1 MNIHFSIPRPEDI
14 KELIHIENLGF
25 TPEEA
30 ASEEAMIERIAVIP
44 DSFIIARDE
53 QSKVIGYVVGPVLNQ
68 RYITD
73 DLFEKSVPN
82 PSTGGF
88 QSILSLVVHP
98 DYRRKGIAAQLLG
111 ELERICVK
119 SKREAITLTCLD
131 YLVPFYEANGYQNEG
146 KSDSVHAGLVWFN
159 LVKEI
164 KSVN

>member
-1 MNIHFSIPRPEDI
+1 MNIKFSTPRPEDI

-30 ASEEAMIERIAVIP
+30 ATEEAMLERIAVIP
-44 DSFIIARDE
+44 DSFIVARNE
-53 QSKVIGYVVGPVLNQ
+53 QSKIIGYVVGPVLKQ

-82 PSTGGF
+82 PFTGGF

-98 DYRRKGIAAQLLG
+98 DYRGKGIAAQLLD

-131 YLVPFYEANGYQNEG
+131 YLVPFLRSEWIPERGEIG
-146 KSDSVHAGLVWFN
+146 FCTRGSSLV
-159 LVKEI
+159 
-164 KSVN
+164 

>member
-1 MNIHFSIPRPEDI
+1 MNITFSVPRPEDLN
-14 KELIHIENLGF
+14 ELIFIENSGL

-30 ASEEAMIERIAVIP
+30 ATEEAMLERIAVIP
-44 DSFIIARDE
+44 DSFIVARNE
-53 QSKVIGYVVGPVLNQ
+53 QSKIIGYVVGPVLKQ

-98 DYRRKGIAAQLLG
+98 DYRVKGIAAQLLD

-146 KSDSVHAGLVWFN
+146 ESDSVHAGLAWFN
-159 LVKEI
+159 MVKEI
-164 KSVN
+164 RREA

>member
-73 DLFEKSVPN
+73 DLFEN
-82 PSTGGF
+82 
-88 QSILSLVVHP
+88 SILTHL
-98 DYRRKGIAAQLLG
+98 
-111 ELERICVK
+111 
-119 SKREAITLTCLD
+119 RED
-131 YLVPFYEANGYQNEG
+131 FKVY
-146 KSDSVHAGLVWFN
+146 SV
-159 LVKEI
+159 
-164 KSVN
+164 

>member
-14 KELIHIENLGF
+14 KELIHIENSGF

-73 DLFEKSVPN
+73 DLFEN
-82 PSTGGF
+82 
-88 QSILSLVVHP
+88 SILTHL
-98 DYRRKGIAAQLLG
+98 
-111 ELERICVK
+111 
-119 SKREAITLTCLD
+119 RED
-131 YLVPFYEANGYQNEG
+131 FKVY
-146 KSDSVHAGLVWFN
+146 SV
-159 LVKEI
+159 
-164 KSVN
+164 